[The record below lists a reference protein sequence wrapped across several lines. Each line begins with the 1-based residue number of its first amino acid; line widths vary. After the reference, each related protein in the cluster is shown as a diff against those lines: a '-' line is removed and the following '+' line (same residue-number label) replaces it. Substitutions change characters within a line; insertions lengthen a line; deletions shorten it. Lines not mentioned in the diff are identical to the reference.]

1 MHSGVPRAAFYGCCM
16 DITSHN
22 HLTLISFPI
31 LLSGI
36 QVRLLEQQNE
46 VLETKWSF
54 LQGQK
59 HCRNTIVPMLEAC
72 IRNLKKQLEAL
83 GCNRTQLETHLKAA
97 QEALETNKKM

>member
-1 MHSGVPRAAFYGCCM
+1 MDQEQDQAFHGCCM
-16 DITSHN
+16 DTGSHK

-59 HCRNTIVPMLEAC
+59 QCRNIIMPMLEAY
-72 IRNLKKQLEAL
+72 IGNSRKQLEAL
-83 GCNRTQLETHLKAA
+83 GCNRALLQTDLKAA

>member
-1 MHSGVPRAAFYGCCM
+1 M

-46 VLETKWSF
+46 VLETKWNF

-72 IRNLKKQLEAL
+72 IGNLKKQLEAL
-83 GCNRTQLETHLKAA
+83 GCNRAQLETCLKAA
-97 QEALETNKKM
+97 QEAVETNKKM